1 MSIFSVQRPTG
12 HGTSVYILSST
23 STWCDQLSQV
33 VTGPPDDREKTD
45 VPCKS
50 RRAQGKLTAQ

>member
-12 HGTSVYILSST
+12 HGTSVYILSS
-23 STWCDQLSQV
+23 
-33 VTGPPDDREKTD
+33 PDDREKTD